1 MTESHLHLM
10 VERLMSGEAL
20 PTHQSPELP
29 AVLAEVRAAIHDQRA
44 QQLLGWRVM
53 KLLMSNIKANI
64 HSEQTLVR
72 VMNKDDG
79 NE

>member
-1 MTESHLHLM
+1 M
-10 VERLMSGEAL
+10 
-20 PTHQSPELP
+20 P